1 MWQLEG
7 CMAEK
12 YVMEVSMGFLIKY
25 IQDFW
30 AMTQK
35 MWDAE
40 EEEGFNGEVLE
51 GANFQVDLDPT

>member
-1 MWQLEG
+1 
-7 CMAEK
+7 
-12 YVMEVSMGFLIKY
+12 
-25 IQDFW
+25 
-30 AMTQK
+30 MTQK